1 MAPWWPNGDYVRE
14 IPRLNAYRNV
24 QLLGYVRAAYCN
36 RQLSHVTDDIE
47 TYASRSTGEN
57 AYAALGVQGIFV
69 DETVNLY
76 TKKQKDYLDKID
88 SRAHG
93 LDGIGGDK
101 IIVHNPGTAVHA
113 KLAAPGP
120 DVTVVVETSYAEF
133 VKKEYQEW
141 LKTSPYGRSR
151 SCYMVHSVPEGLVA
165 GLTRALRERAEYLFV
180 TSETIEFYSKWAVS
194 WESFVA
200 AVAAP

>member
-1 MAPWWPNGDYVRE
+1 M
-14 IPRLNAYRNV
+14 
-24 QLLGYVRAAYCN
+24 
-36 RQLSHVTDDIE
+36 
-47 TYASRSTGEN
+47 
-57 AYAALGVQGIFV
+57 
-69 DETVNLY
+69 
-76 TKKQKDYLDKID
+76 
-88 SRAHG
+88 
-93 LDGIGGDK
+93 
-101 IIVHNPGTAVHA
+101 HA

-194 WESFVA
+194 WELFVA